1 MNETEQFLKDLE
13 TEQGGIEDIFNQP
26 LNPEPE
32 KEQEEMIEE
41 DDEDGLKPKTRRERR
56 LKEKLEQERGS
67 AIQLAERLSRLEEA
81 RQATSEE
88 EDYLKSIERI
98 YGTDSAEAQMA
109 TDILTKAFKSVRD
122 DAENRAYERIQSER
136 QNESQAVQEAESEL
150 DSIVDDIEDTFGIEL
165 TEAQETAYFQLL
177 QKMSPKDREGNVT
190 SLADPYAVFELF
202 KEKVSK
208 GTTDNRAKELSARSM
223 TQSGA
228 AKDSTL
234 TDDATERWLRE
245 NAII

>member
-13 TEQGGIEDIFNQP
+13 SEQGGIEDIFNQP

-32 KEQEEMIEE
+32 KEEEKEVEKEE
-41 DDEDGLKPKTRRERR
+41 DEDGFKPKNRRERR
-56 LKEKLEQERGS
+56 QQEKIAQERAS
-67 AIQLAERLSRLEEA
+67 SIQLAERLSRLEEA
-81 RQATSEE
+81 KQVSTDDA
-88 EDYLKSIERI
+88 DYLKGIERI
-98 YGTDSAEAQMA
+98 YGTDSPEAQMA
-109 TDILTKAFKSVRD
+109 TEILTKAFKSVRD
-122 DAENRAYERIQSER
+122 DAENRAYERIQAER
-136 QNESQAVQEAESEL
+136 QNETQAVQQAESEL
-150 DSIVDDIEDTFGIEL
+150 DSIVDDIEDQFGIEL

-202 KEKVSK
+202 QEK
-208 GTTDNRAKELSARSM
+208 
-223 TQSGA
+223 A